1 MEMKFDIFMKLPN
14 GKPLW
19 VEAVDGFEKAK
30 VKIQKLVQVSPG
42 EYFIFDS
49 RTGRILPVS

>member
-1 MEMKFDIFMKLPN
+1 MEMKFDIFLRLPD

-30 VKIQKLVQVSPG
+30 LQIEQLIKDSPG
-42 EYFIFDS
+42 EYFIFNS
-49 RTGRILPVS
+49 RTGQILNV

>member
-1 MEMKFDIFMKLPN
+1 MEVKVDIFMRLPD

-19 VEAVDGFEKAK
+19 VEAVNGFENAKAH
-30 VKIQKLVQVSPG
+30 IQKLIQVSPG

-49 RTGRILPVS
+49 RTGQILRVS